1 MKLIDSKEGE
11 ERKIV
16 AIGGSAKKQI
26 STLFGYFKAQYEGQQ
41 NIEVGIWV
49 YNCSNK
55 IYKISNYSK
64 NVNHREY
71 N

>member
-1 MKLIDSKEGE
+1 LKLIDSKEGE

-41 NIEVGIWV
+41 NIEVGI
-49 YNCSNK
+49 
-55 IYKISNYSK
+55 
-64 NVNHREY
+64 
-71 N
+71 